1 MMKVILVTIC
11 IAVSMLVLP
20 ATLKAQ
26 AADPQSVV
34 KALETA
40 VNAHDMEARLA
51 LFTDDAVIQIRPE
64 AFGGTYTGKQQI
76 RKWFEELDAGHFSI
90 AINILNVQGDTVTT
104 RTTIAYDFFRQL
116 GLASVDGTEQYT
128 IQNGKIAEF
137 TFTYT
142 DESIAKIQ
150 AAAAPQSMPRTGA
163 SSVSSPVWLLLL
175 GGITLIGGLSV
186 TRLRLRLK

>member
-1 MMKVILVTIC
+1 MKAILKSIGIVLAIL
-11 IAVSMLVLP
+11 MLP
-20 ATLKAQ
+20 ATLQAQ

-51 LFTDDAVIQIRPE
+51 LFADDAVIQIRPE

-90 AINILNVQGDTVTT
+90 AINIVGVQGDTVTT
-104 RTTIAYDFFRQL
+104 RSTIANDFFRQL
-116 GLASVDGTEQYT
+116 GLAGVDGTEQYT
-128 IQNGKIAEF
+128 VQNGKIAGF

-142 DESIAKIQ
+142 DEALAKIQ

-163 SSVSSPVWLLLL
+163 ASPSSLIWLVLL
-175 GGITLIGGLSV
+175 GGIALSAGLSIW
-186 TRLRLRLK
+186 RLRLRLR